1 MRGDLRAARIALRAL
16 RSVDFA
22 RPDLAEASFA
32 VIRDMRSDDADV
44 LVAAGRMVQ
53 LEPAP

>member
-1 MRGDLRAARIALRAL
+1 MRGDLRVARAALRAL

-32 VIRDMRSDDADV
+32 VLRDMRSDEADL
-44 LVAAGRMVQ
+44 LVAAGRLVS
-53 LEPAP
+53 LEPVP